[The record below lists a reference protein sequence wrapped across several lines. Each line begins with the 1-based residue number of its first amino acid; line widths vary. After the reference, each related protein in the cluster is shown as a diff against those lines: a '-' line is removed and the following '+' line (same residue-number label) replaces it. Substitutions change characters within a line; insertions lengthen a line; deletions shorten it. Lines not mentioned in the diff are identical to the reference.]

1 MFLNKIQSASIAKR
15 LSLGFVCVLALLI
28 AVAITSGLAMQGMG
42 GNLKQIA
49 EVNNDLAPEN
59 RIPC

>member
-28 AVAITSGLAMQGMG
+28 LNQS
-42 GNLKQIA
+42 
-49 EVNNDLAPEN
+49 
-59 RIPC
+59 